1 MKIKNPVLN
10 LLRDC
15 CIVILAF
22 AAMSIIAAIALNTS
36 FMNPVAQTMKDFSLT
51 DIYYYVLQDHGRTD
65 TNHVVTIVDMTDLKS
80 RAELTDVL
88 EEIESMNPKTVGL
101 DIVFEGLKPD
111 TLTDI
116 RLTTLVAE
124 HTNTVFS
131 YRFRDYIADTV
142 GIGGE
147 VHSFFSDIVPVREGY
162 TNMERQLYGGVKR
175 KMSLRTHVSGK
186 EHTSF
191 VYEVAQSYTGGKLDP
206 LGNNV
211 VNINFKPTSFRKI
224 SPDSIA
230 CHRDW
235 IENQIVLYGALHE
248 MSDMHYTPL
257 GAMAGVELLAYSIQ
271 TLLEQSEEKHPNG
284 WVTAMVSFIL
294 VLITYRGRKKY
305 IEWAK
310 SRKNE
315 WVGFFLTTTFVVGFL
330 LFVWTGL
337 LAFCGFLLFM
347 ETNISFNLGWTMAAI
362 PFLGG
367 AGEFYGLTIR
377 RCFGGFSAF

>member
-15 CIVILAF
+15 CIVTFAF
-22 AAMSIIAAIALNTS
+22 AAMSIIASIALNTS
-36 FMNPVAQTMKDFSLT
+36 FLNPVAQTMKDFSLT
-51 DIYYYVLQDHGRTD
+51 DIYYYVLQDHGKTD
-65 TNHVVTIVDMTDLKS
+65 TNRIITIVDMTDLKS
-80 RAELTDVL
+80 RAELADVL
-88 EEIESMNPKTVGL
+88 EEIEAMNPKTVGL

-111 TLTDI
+111 TLSDI
-116 RLTTLVAE
+116 RLTTLAAE
-124 HTNTVFS
+124 YTNTVFS
-131 YRFRDYIADTV
+131 YRFRDYVADTA
-142 GIGGE
+142 GIGSE

-175 KMSLRTHVSGK
+175 KISLRANFSGK

-191 VYEVAQSYTGGKLDP
+191 VYEVAQSYTDGKLDSYR
-206 LGNNV
+206 NNEV
-211 VNINFKPTSFRKI
+211 SINYKPTTFRKI
-224 SPDSIA
+224 TPDSIA
-230 CHRDW
+230 YHRDW

-248 MSDMHYTPL
+248 LSDMHYTPL
-257 GAMAGVELLAYSIQ
+257 GAMSGVELLAYSIQ
-271 TLLEQSEEKHPNG
+271 TLLEHSEEKHPSG
-284 WVTAMVSFIL
+284 WVTAVVSFIL
-294 VLITYRGRKKY
+294 VLLTYQGRKEY
-305 IEWAK
+305 ITWAK

-315 WVGFFLTTTFVVGFL
+315 WVSFFLTTTFVIGFL

-337 LAFCGFLLFM
+337 LAFCGFILFM

-377 RCFGGFSAF
+377 RCFGGFLAF